1 MIDGIRPFTI
11 PVDLGDW
18 DELRRRLRATRWP
31 DASPVPGWAL
41 GMPLGELQE
50 LCAYWADGYDWP
62 ARAASLNELPQLRT
76 DIDGAVIHAVHVRSS
91 RSDAIPLVLSH
102 GWPGSFVEF
111 ADLVPLLVDPPPG
124 EPAFDVVVPSLPGY
138 GFSSAPDAGWGYP
151 RIAAAWAELMSRLGY
166 DRFGAAGSD
175 WGTSISASLG
185 QLFPDR
191 VVGVHL
197 IPPLAAPDPATF
209 ESLTPAEEQALADA
223 ASRSR
228 DASAYGELQRTRP
241 QTIGYA
247 LADSPAAL
255 AAWLVEKFWEWSDHD
270 GDLFTVIP
278 RDRILDDLMVYWLT
292 RSGAS
297 AARLYAESIRD
308 VQRVL
313 ETPGADPV
321 HVPVGA
327 SVFPRESPRP
337 SRRWAELRFSDI
349 RHWGEPARGGHFAA
363 LEQPNLLAGELR
375 AFFGGLSGGAARR
388 P

>member
-1 MIDGIRPFTI
+1 MTDGIRPFTI
-11 PVDLGDW
+11 PVDLDDW
-18 DELRRRLRATRWP
+18 DDLRRRLRATRWP
-31 DASPVPGWAL
+31 DASPVAGWAQ
-41 GMPLGELQE
+41 GMPLDELQA

-62 ARAASLNELPQLRT
+62 TRAAALNALPQLQT
-76 DIDGAVIHAVHVRSS
+76 AIDGAVIHAVHVRSS
-91 RSDAIPLVLSH
+91 RPDALPLVLSH

-111 ADLVPLLVDPPPG
+111 ADLVPLLVEPPAG
-124 EPAFDVVVPSLPGY
+124 GQAFHVVVPSLPGY
-138 GFSSAPDAGWGYP
+138 GFSSAPDAGWGYE
-151 RIAAAWAELMSRLGY
+151 RIADAWVVLMGRLGY
-166 DRFGAAGSD
+166 PRFGAAGSD
-175 WGTSISASLG
+175 WGSSISASLG
-185 QLFPDR
+185 ERFPDR

-209 ESLTPAEEQALADA
+209 GSLTPAEVAALEDA
-223 ASRSR
+223 AARSR
-228 DASAYGELQRTRP
+228 DASAYGEVHRTRP

-270 GDLFTVIP
+270 GDLFAVIP
-278 RDRILDDLMVYWLT
+278 RDRILDDLMIYWLS

-297 AARLYAESIRD
+297 AARLYAESIEE

-313 ETPGADPV
+313 STPGVHPV

-337 SRRWAELRFSDI
+337 SRRWAERRFSDI
-349 RHWGEPARGGHFAA
+349 RHWGEPPRGGHFAA
-363 LEQPNLLAGELR
+363 LEQPELLAGELR
-375 AFFGGLSGGAARR
+375 AFFGSLSGGGARL